1 MTPDPLPTPDAIA
14 EAAVPRLAGALDRR
28 AKVMAMTVA
37 ARRAAIAPNDPG
49 GLAVPLRVALARRV
63 AVLTGEEG
71 LAEACAGQFADAG
84 RGADDATAGLAGDA
98 RTAALLRHVDLVAR
112 RPQDAS
118 AADIDALRSA
128 GWAEADIVRLSQLIA
143 FVAFE
148 ARLVA
153 GLRAMRGP
161 T

>member
-1 MTPDPLPTPDAIA
+1 
-14 EAAVPRLAGALDRR
+14 
-28 AKVMAMTVA
+28 MTVA

-71 LAEACAGQFADAG
+71 LAEAYANQFADAG
-84 RGADDATAGLAGDA
+84 RGADDATAGLAGQAGDA